1 MRRILKDACATWN
14 AKHPDDL
21 VSVDKCEWLKLYAI
35 THAFIR
41 HALSGYDQALAEGAD
56 RDELQERISRAAC
69 RAYPWLRS
77 DTDPRTAAET
87 EGKSEDVRP
96 YNAFSKQLSDLAAE
110 RARLTLA
117 IKDARRH
124 RADSWREQVAELE
137 ARLALV
143 NERADRLNTFFDASV
158 ERTEEGK
165 FVRTLC
171 SIQRTREYDFAR
183 ASTISRAECYP
194 NRTQNRLVSSV
205 QHAAER

>member
-1 MRRILKDACATWN
+1 M
-14 AKHPDDL
+14 
-21 VSVDKCEWLKLYAI
+21 
-35 THAFIR
+35 
-41 HALSGYDQALAEGAD
+41 
-56 RDELQERISRAAC
+56 LQERISRAAC

-77 DTDPRTAAET
+77 DTDPRTSAKT
-87 EGKSEDVRP
+87 EGKSEDVWP
-96 YNAFSKQLSDLAAE
+96 YNAFSKQLSDLASE

-171 SIQRTREYDFAR
+171 SIHRTREYDFAGR
-183 ASTISRAECYP
+183 VLPESYTKS
-194 NRTQNRLVSSV
+194 LVSSV